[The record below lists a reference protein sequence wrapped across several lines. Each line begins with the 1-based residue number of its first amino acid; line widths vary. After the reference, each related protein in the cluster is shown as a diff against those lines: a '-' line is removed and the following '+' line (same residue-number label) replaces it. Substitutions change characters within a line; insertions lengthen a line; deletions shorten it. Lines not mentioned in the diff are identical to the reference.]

1 MTWEQHAARL
11 AADVTRPASRW
22 RGPVATTPRQ
32 LFVPRWWEH
41 RGGLWTLRDGPADE
55 REWLKAAFSDV
66 SLVTRVG
73 SSHADH
79 ATGEDHPAG
88 LPTSSS
94 TLPGLAVRMYQHAD
108 IQDGVD
114 VLDVGVGS
122 GYGAALLTRRLGDRH
137 VTSVDLDAY
146 LTEAATERLDRIGL
160 HPRVVTCDATGP
172 LPGTFDRIA
181 AMVSVRPVPASWLA
195 ALRPG
200 GRLVTTIA
208 NTMIIIVADRTDD
221 GGAFGR
227 VQWDRAGF
235 MTTRHGEDYPPG
247 LSARFEEIRDQDGE
261 DVGRGRYPM
270 VEVIEAWE
278 LRSMLEV
285 TAPGISH
292 WFEAGDDGRRTAWM
306 VHADGSWA
314 RAEGVRDEAP
324 LVHQGG
330 PRRLWDILDQIRHQ
344 WLVDGSLPLYGA
356 WATISPDGA
365 IRLERGRW
373 QATIA

>member
-1 MTWEQHAARL
+1 MS
-11 AADVTRPASRW
+11 AS
-22 RGPVATTPRQ
+22 
-32 LFVPRWWEH
+32 
-41 RGGLWTLRDGPADE
+41 
-55 REWLKAAFSDV
+55 
-66 SLVTRVG
+66 
-73 SSHADH
+73 
-79 ATGEDHPAG
+79 
-88 LPTSSS
+88 
-94 TLPGLAVRMYQHAD
+94 
-108 IQDGVD
+108 
-114 VLDVGVGS
+114 
-122 GYGAALLTRRLGDRH
+122 
-137 VTSVDLDAY
+137 
-146 LTEAATERLDRIGL
+146 
-160 HPRVVTCDATGP
+160 
-172 LPGTFDRIA
+172 GTA
-181 AMVSVRPVPASWLA
+181 PVPASWLE

-247 LSARFEEIRDQDGE
+247 LLARFEEIRDQDGE

-285 TAPGISH
+285 TAPGIAH
-292 WFEAGDDGRRTAWM
+292 WFEEGDDGRRTAWM

-314 RAEGVRDEAP
+314 RAEGVRDEVP

-330 PRRLWDILDQIRHQ
+330 PRRLWDILDRVRHQ
-344 WLVDGSLPLYGA
+344 WLADGSLPLYGA
-356 WATISPDGA
+356 WVTISPDGT

-373 QATIA
+373 KAVIA